1 MLISSIKGALYLVCS
16 YAVAAV
22 AWSAESSF
30 RPYLEAHC
38 FECHDGATKK
48 GGLDLESVCASGDLA
63 SRFDVW
69 VQVHDRVALGEM
81 PPKSRQERPPEGET
95 AAMLRG
101 LDERL
106 HQADL
111 GTVAKNGRAL
121 LRRLTAQEYENALR
135 DLLQLPSLRI
145 KHLLPEDERRHG
157 YNKIGRALDLSNVHL
172 SQFMDAADLALT
184 QATATRSTPPPVRRQ
199 RYGGATGSETWHW
212 MSHGSAVP
220 LRDKQYDSV
229 VPLPSSEDDLNKDEK
244 LKRSRYSEFSKVL
257 REYPHAGGFFTG
269 AVHRPMIFSLQYAPL
284 YAGRYRIRTSAWGF
298 WQGRAS
304 QTQRIICPYC
314 VDAD

>member
-1 MLISSIKGALYLVCS
+1 M
-16 YAVAAV
+16 AVDAPT
-22 AWSAESSF
+22 
-30 RPYLEAHC
+30 RGYLEAHC

-69 VQVHDRVALGEM
+69 VQVHDRVASGEM

-157 YNKIGRALDLSNVHL
+157 YNKIGRALDLSNV
-172 SQFMDAADLALT
+172 
-184 QATATRSTPPPVRRQ
+184 PPVHGCCRLCVV
-199 RYGGATGSETWHW
+199 GG
-212 MSHGSAVP
+212 
-220 LRDKQYDSV
+220 DCDSKLAAAGV
-229 VPLPSSEDDLNKDEK
+229 EASVRWDERFRNVE
-244 LKRSRYSEFSKVL
+244 LGCE
-257 REYPHAGGFFTG
+257 G
-269 AVHRPMIFSLQYAPL
+269 
-284 YAGRYRIRTSAWGF
+284 
-298 WQGRAS
+298 
-304 QTQRIICPYC
+304 
-314 VDAD
+314 